1 MFLHSI
7 DVNLFLQ
14 IKVISTFQNVT
25 LKKKN
30 KLEKLGNFYGV
41 TVKVWLKLKDM
52 SYHFTRILLMKG
64 SHLSI

>member
-30 KLEKLGNFYGV
+30 KLEKLGNFSGV